1 MARIDK
7 LLHARRAIK
16 TYNTC
21 ACMTDDV
28 SNPQTYDMPATWT
41 GELKAL
47 LWLGVPM
54 GLAQVV
60 SFFVYFIDLLMIAR
74 LTPADVAAASL
85 GSVYFFALWMLG
97 AGPVMAVSPMVSQA
111 LGGDTGERADVRRT
125 VRMSIWAIAILTPV
139 IAIICFASKPISLAL
154 GQDELVA
161 EKAYAYTLM
170 LIPGWFF
177 ALAVMALR
185 NFLAAIERTWV
196 PLALAAIGTSLN
208 AGLNWVFIFGNLG
221 MPAMGLTGAGI
232 ASSLTYFLTFLIFMA
247 YIRFDKLAN
256 SFQIFTRFFRSDFER
271 LKGLTRLGWPI
282 SVTTMFEGMLF
293 NAAVFIVGVIGVTQQ
308 AAYQIGLNVA
318 SLAFMF
324 PFGLS
329 MAGATRMGLAAG
341 ARNRPA
347 MTRVALTVP
356 AVCVFAIGLA
366 AIPIALFPDRVAAF
380 YMDASKPGNGAVI
393 AMVITFLP
401 IAAGFMFFDAVQ
413 VAANQLLR
421 GLKDVNWAMALTGI
435 SYWVVGFPVAYWLGL
450 HTPVGAKGVWYGLM
464 AGLSCASILL
474 GGRLIYLLRRPS
486 DLKACVN

>member
-1 MARIDK
+1 
-7 LLHARRAIK
+7 
-16 TYNTC
+16 
-21 ACMTDDV
+21 MTA
-28 SNPQTYDMPATWT
+28 SIPHSQSYQMPATLT

-74 LTPADVAAASL
+74 LTPADIAAASL

-97 AGPVMAVSPMVSQA
+97 AGPVMAVSPMVAQA

-125 VRMSIWAIAILTPV
+125 VRMSIWTLAILTPV
-139 IAIICFASKPISLAL
+139 IAVICLSSKHISLWL
-154 GQDELVA
+154 GQDPVVV
-161 EKAYAYTLM
+161 EKAYAYTVM

-177 ALAVMALR
+177 ALAIMSLR
-185 NFLAAIERTWV
+185 NFLAAIERTWL
-196 PLALAAIGTSLN
+196 PLILAAVGTSLN
-208 AGLNWVFIFGNLG
+208 AGLNWIFIFGNFGL
-221 MPAMGLTGAGI
+221 PPMGLTGAGI
-232 ASSLTYFLTFLIFMA
+232 ASSLTYFLTFLIFVA

-256 SFQIFTRFFRSDFER
+256 SFQVFSGFFRSDIDR
-271 LKGLTRLGWPI
+271 LKDVARLGWPI

-293 NAAVFIVGVIGVTQQ
+293 NSAVFIVGIIGITAQ

-341 ARNRPA
+341 GGDRAA
-347 MTRVALTVP
+347 MHRVAITTPL
-356 AVCVFAIGLA
+356 VCVVAIAFA
-366 AIPIALFPDRVAAF
+366 AIPIALYPDVVASF
-380 YMDASKPGNGAVI
+380 YMDDGSDQNAAVI

-401 IAAGFMFFDAVQ
+401 IAAGFMLFDAVQ

-421 GLKDVNWAMALTGI
+421 GLKDVTWAMLLTGV
-435 SYWVVGFPVAYWLGL
+435 SYWIVGFPVAWWLGL
-450 HTPVGAKGVWYGLM
+450 HTSVGAKGVWYGLM
-464 AGLSCASILL
+464 AGLLCGAILL
-474 GGRLIYLLRRPS
+474 GARLIYLLRKPVINRP
-486 DLKACVN
+486 V

>member
-1 MARIDK
+1 MSESISK
-7 LLHARRAIK
+7 
-16 TYNTC
+16 
-21 ACMTDDV
+21 
-28 SNPQTYDMPATWT
+28 PQSYQMPATLT

-54 GLAQVV
+54 GLAQLV

-74 LTPADVAAASL
+74 LTPADIAAASL

-111 LGGDTGERADVRRT
+111 IGGDVTERADARRT
-125 VRMSIWAIAILTPV
+125 VRMSLWALAIMMPFIAV
-139 IAIICFASKPISLAL
+139 ICLYSETVSLAL
-154 GQDELVA
+154 GQDPIVA
-161 EKAYAYTLM
+161 QKAYSYTLM

-177 ALAVMALR
+177 ALAVMSLR

-196 PLALAAIGTSLN
+196 PLVLAAVGTSLN

-221 MPAMGLTGAGI
+221 APALGLTGAGI
-232 ASSLTYFLTFLIFMA
+232 ASSLTYLLTFLIFMA

-256 SFQIFTRFFRSDFER
+256 SFQIFSRFFRSDLPR
-271 LKGLTRLGWPI
+271 LKELARLGWPI

-293 NAAVFIVGVIGVTQQ
+293 NSAVFIVGVIGVTQQ

-341 ARNRPA
+341 ARNKPA
-347 MTRVALTVP
+347 MKRVALTVP
-356 AVCVFAIGLA
+356 AVCVIAIGMA
-366 AIPIALFPDRVAAF
+366 AIPIALFPEAVAAL
-380 YMDASKPGNGAVI
+380 YMDDESKANADVI
-393 AMVITFLP
+393 AFVITFLP
-401 IAAGFMFFDAVQ
+401 IAAGFMLFDAVQ

-421 GLKDVNWAMALTGI
+421 GLKDVTWAMILTGI
-435 SYWVVGFPVAYWLGL
+435 SYWLVGFPVAYYLGL
-450 HTPVGAKGVWYGLM
+450 HSPVGAKGVWYGLM
-464 AGLSCASILL
+464 AGLLCAAILL
-474 GGRLIYLLRRPS
+474 GARLAYLLRRPI
-486 DLKACVN
+486 

>member
-1 MARIDK
+1 
-7 LLHARRAIK
+7 
-16 TYNTC
+16 
-21 ACMTDDV
+21 MTQAAAN
-28 SNPQTYDMPATWT
+28 SQAYEMPAGWG

-85 GSVYFFALWMLG
+85 GSVYYFALWMLG

-111 LGGDTGERADVRRT
+111 LGGNTGERADVRRT
-125 VRMSIWAIAILTPV
+125 VRMSLWAIAILTPL
-139 IAIICFASKPISLAL
+139 IALICFASKPISLAL
-154 GQDELVA
+154 GQDPVVVA
-161 EKAYAYTLM
+161 KAYSYTLM

-177 ALAVMALR
+177 ALSVMALR
-185 NFLAAIERTWV
+185 NFLAAIARTWV
-196 PLALAAIGTSLN
+196 PLVLAVIGTSLN
-208 AGLNWVFIFGNLG
+208 AGLNWIFIFGNLG

-232 ASSLTYFLTFLIFMA
+232 ASSLTYFLTFLIFVA
-247 YIRFDKLAN
+247 YIRFDRLAN
-256 SFQIFTRFFRSDFER
+256 SFQVFSNFFRSDTPR
-271 LKGLTRLGWPI
+271 LKELARLGWPI

-293 NAAVFIVGVIGVTQQ
+293 NSAVFIVGVIGVAEQ

-318 SLAFMF
+318 SLAFML

-341 ARNRPA
+341 AKDRPA
-347 MTRVALTVP
+347 MVRVTFTTQF
-356 AVCVFAIGLA
+356 VCIFAIGLA
-366 AIPIALFPDRVAAF
+366 AIPIALFPEYVATR
-380 YMDASKPGNGAVI
+380 YMKDTSAENIQVI
-393 AMVITFLP
+393 ALVITFLP

-435 SYWVVGFPVAYWLGL
+435 SYWLVGFPVAYYLGL
-450 HTPVGAKGVWYGLM
+450 HSPVGAKGVWYGLM
-464 AGLSCASILL
+464 AGLLCGAILL
-474 GGRLIYLLRRPS
+474 GARLTYLLRRPG
-486 DLKACVN
+486 